1 MRHCSLQG
9 WEGGL
14 GLRQTRLTPG
24 SRTAWKIN
32 ISLVT
37 YVVEDDEMATRPK
50 GFDEWKD
57 NCTHSCKV
65 LSVGQGR
72 FGGRPATCQ
81 YASSSSIRLF
91 IINRISKEVF
101 PKNTSPPT
109 TFTKT
114 KILPGDICIGAHT
127 RTSTSFLR
135 SSSAW
140 EEVAA
145 VVPVDGD
152 VHHLRGGGKKTV
164 VDEACG

>member
-14 GLRQTRLTPG
+14 GLRQTQLTPG

-37 YVVEDDEMATRPK
+37 YVVEDDEMATPPE

-65 LSVGQGR
+65 LSVGQRG
-72 FGGRPATCQ
+72 FGGGPATCQ

-91 IINRISKEVF
+91 SISQHKF
-101 PKNTSPPT
+101 SLQSTRSTSPPI
-109 TFTKT
+109 TFTKMQ
-114 KILPGDICIGAHT
+114 ILPGNVSIGTDA
-127 RTSTSFLR
+127 RTSTSFFR
-135 SSSAW
+135 SSGAR

-152 VHHLRGGGKKTV
+152 VHHLR
-164 VDEACG
+164 